1 MALSE
6 DHSIAIST
14 SADSTLGHY
23 DARDGQMLSREAKM
37 TERGGRASAAVRS
50 DKKVFATG
58 GWDGKVR
65 VPSTATFR
73 PLANLSFF
81 KETVQ
86 ALAFGPDMREG
97 DDSRAEEELDEDED
111 ESASWDVQAEQRKEE
126 AHQWLAAGGKDG
138 RIALWNIHFEKHGPG

>member
-1 MALSE
+1 
-6 DHSIAIST
+6 
-14 SADSTLGHY
+14 
-23 DARDGQMLSREAKM
+23 MLSREAKM

-65 VPSTATFR
+65 VHSTATFR

-111 ESASWDVQAEQRKEE
+111 EQSLPDDDEE
-126 AHQWLAAGGKDG
+126 DDDGDNPLSDEEKQFLPYVAGNYVRLKDRYLAG
-138 RIALWNIHFEKHGPG
+138 